1 MAAALMTIIILRML
15 KIKLLLSFTL
25 VDHHIIF
32 YDLLEFIK
40 FIFLEFLSS

>member
-15 KIKLLLSFTL
+15 KIKLLSFTL

-32 YDLLEFIK
+32 YDLLEFCSS
-40 FIFLEFLSS
+40 LSF

>member
-1 MAAALMTIIILRML
+1 MAAALMTMIILRML
-15 KIKLLLSFTL
+15 KIKLLSFTL
-25 VDHHIIF
+25 EDHHIIF